1 MGLYELISGAKFL
14 LLAIRKPTLLNPI
27 PKKGSKKNSTL
38 SYTDS
43 VLRLFFLETKE
54 YPRIKFAPKVIFA
67 VVLNA
72 AILFLLSI
80 GNII

>member
-43 VLRLFFLETKE
+43 VLRLFFPVSYTHLDVYKRQVQYCFSCSTLIV
-54 YPRIKFAPKVIFA
+54 R
-67 VVLNA
+67 LNSA
-72 AILFLLSI
+72 GAFSE
-80 GNII
+80 